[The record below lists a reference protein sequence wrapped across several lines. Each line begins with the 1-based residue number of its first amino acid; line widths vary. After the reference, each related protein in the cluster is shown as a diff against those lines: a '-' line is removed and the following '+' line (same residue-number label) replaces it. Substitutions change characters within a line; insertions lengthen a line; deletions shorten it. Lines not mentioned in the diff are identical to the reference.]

1 MQTQSQMS
9 IFTTSHEQVHAQK
22 QVSQQP
28 VITRA
33 CEHKSHITKA
43 CYHNTKHLGYE
54 ISAIIRIEKL

>member
-1 MQTQSQMS
+1 LS

-22 QVSQQP
+22 QFSQQT

-43 CYHNTKHLGYE
+43 CYHNTNILVMRYLLLSE
-54 ISAIIRIEKL
+54 